1 MAMQFR
7 WLGVI
12 VLLVGLLAGCSA
24 GTTPAASQS
33 PAASPS
39 AAVDPSMSPAPP
51 AELTIY
57 AAASLR
63 DVLDALQGAYESANP
78 GTSLVISTGASSA
91 LSTQIEQGAPG
102 DVFLSA
108 DTANPERLVE
118 GGYAAGDAAVFAG
131 NLLII
136 ITPPDD
142 PGGVETPADLGKDGL
157 RIIAAGEE
165 VPITK
170 YATQLVQNL
179 AALPG
184 YPADFEA
191 AYAANIATREES
203 VADVV
208 TKVAAP
214 VAEGDAGIVYVTDA
228 TSAGANVSTVAVPEE
243 ANVPATYAGIVLE
256 SSRQPEAA
264 QAFLDWVVGPE
275 GQAILESFRFLPASA

>member
-1 MAMQFR
+1 MLVSFICMAVS
-7 WLGVI
+7 VI
-12 VLLVGLLAGCSA
+12 VTACTAGA
-24 GTTPAASQS
+24 TPATSQS
-33 PAASPS
+33 PAASQ
-39 AAVDPSMSPAPP
+39 AAAASPLASPEP

-63 DVLDALQGAYESANP
+63 DVLDAMKGTFETANP
-78 GTSLVISTGASSA
+78 GTTLVISTGASSA

-118 GGYAAGDAAVFAG
+118 GGFAAGDAAVFAG
-131 NLLII
+131 NELIV

-142 PGGVETPADLGKDGL
+142 PGGVETPADLAKEGL

-191 AYAANIATREES
+191 AYTANIATREES

-256 SSRQPEAA
+256 SSRQQEAA
-264 QAFLDWVVGPE
+264 QAFLDWVVGSE
-275 GQAILESFRFLPASA
+275 GQAILESIGFLQAAD